1 MNPFSASQS
10 EKELKEDARFA
21 DLLSQSWDPTE
32 EVSAR
37 NAEKALVLVE
47 EQFAVAYKQTISVAS
62 ILDHIKRHIHKHVAP
77 EKQND
82 FLMLVDASIT
92 RVGEACNTQQ
102 KMKQTLK
109 HVSTYVD
116 SEVSK
121 AVTEQERK
129 RRRVEP
135 GGAGGVPQA
144 KTDAPAT
151 DEFKDM
157 KEALEHDKY
166 YFDSEDECD
175 PDAEVDPDNY
185 SPPRMGSD

>member
-10 EKELKEDARFA
+10 EKELKDDAHFA
-21 DLLSQSWDPTE
+21 DLLSQTWDPTK